1 MGDGKRASWL
11 CSCFIYLAPEDIFF
25 LRYLNP
31 IKWMPYGAVTY
42 YHALKLV
49 QDINNKYK
57 NLIAYS

>member
-1 MGDGKRASWL
+1 
-11 CSCFIYLAPEDIFF
+11 
-25 LRYLNP
+25 
-31 IKWMPYGAVTY
+31 MPYGAVTY